1 MVGAKRLL
9 CERWEVVEAELAPLR
24 DELREATATVRAYI
38 SSRARTR
45 PQVGRNTRT
54 TLRQTVPWSCGSA
67 GMRCTAA
74 AAVWAVL

>member
-24 DELREATATVRAYI
+24 DELREATATVRAFI

-54 TLRQTVPWSCGSA
+54 RLRQTVSWSCGSA